1 MDLLLI
7 NGKDNALL
15 QVPEGS
21 VATELQYIVQVVG
34 ILQYQCDITLPPER
48 NTPNGR

>member
-7 NGKDNALL
+7 DGTDSALL

-34 ILQYQCDITLPPER
+34 IL
-48 NTPNGR
+48 

>member
-7 NGKDNALL
+7 DGKDNALF

-21 VATELQYIVQVVG
+21 VAAELQYIVQVVG
-34 ILQYQCDITLPPER
+34 IL
-48 NTPNGR
+48 